1 MQIGL
6 GIRYDD
12 TVHRKLKIIAAY
24 KSKSLN
30 RLMND
35 MFNREIADWEREHD
49 KETEKIFN
57 QVFSKRIPQE
67 IQRIA
72 LNKLLLM
79 DTAEN
84 LNELRIPPANHLEQL
99 HGDREGQYSI
109 RINRQFRICFTV
121 SGNDFDNVE
130 ITDYH

>member
-1 MQIGL
+1 MIIGF
-6 GIRYDD
+6 
-12 TVHRKLKIIAAY
+12 A
-24 KSKSLN
+24 
-30 RLMND
+30 
-35 MFNREIADWEREHD
+35 D

-72 LNKLLLM
+72 LNKLLIM

-121 SGNDFDNVE
+121 SGNKFYDVE

>member
-1 MQIGL
+1 MIIGF
-6 GIRYDD
+6 
-12 TVHRKLKIIAAY
+12 A
-24 KSKSLN
+24 
-30 RLMND
+30 
-35 MFNREIADWEREHD
+35 D
-49 KETEKIFN
+49 KETAKVFN

>member
-1 MQIGL
+1 MIIGF
-6 GIRYDD
+6 
-12 TVHRKLKIIAAY
+12 A
-24 KSKSLN
+24 
-30 RLMND
+30 
-35 MFNREIADWEREHD
+35 D